1 MSTCSFFGQA
11 PAYQEIRMSTHKAE
25 LEVGNGGQA
34 SAAGAEDP
42 VDFFTERDGVRYAG
56 VHLII
61 DLWGG
66 ERLDDLAYVEAT
78 ILNCVEAA
86 GATLLNIELHHLTP
100 NNGVA
105 GVAMLKESHISIHTW
120 PEDDYAAVDIFMCGN
135 AEPDTAV
142 EVLREAF
149 PTGRLEITE
158 LLRGQVPKDRPQQA
172 HRANPC
178 FAVEG

>member
-1 MSTCSFFGQA
+1 M
-11 PAYQEIRMSTHKAE
+11 I
-25 LEVGNGGQA
+25 
-34 SAAGAEDP
+34 AATSDYF
-42 VDFFTERDGVRYAG
+42 VERDGVRYAG

-78 ILNCVEAA
+78 ILDCVEAA
-86 GATLLNIELHHLTP
+86 GATLLNIDLHHFTP
-100 NNGVA
+100 NNGVT

-120 PEDDYAAVDIFMCGN
+120 PEINYAAVDIFMCGN
-135 AEPDTAV
+135 AEPDKAV

-158 LLRGQVPKDRPQQA
+158 LLRGQVSTEQFPR
-172 HRANPC
+172 
-178 FAVEG
+178 